1 MPSRFR
7 TAEGK
12 LVTTPILAYP
22 DFNRPFIL
30 DTDASDIGIGAV
42 LSQRDE
48 EGRERV
54 VAYASRTLSKAERKY
69 CVTRRELLAVVAFT
83 QHFRPYL
90 LGREFLLRTD
100 PGSLTWLQS
109 FKNLERQLLRWLEK
123 LQELNFTIVHRQGKS
138 HQNAVA
144 LSRLPCSQCGR
155 DETKEQLIV
164 AVTSL
169 GQQARSEMR
178 RLQEED
184 PDIGIVSE
192 AREKMSKP
200 TEDVQKAQNRNVRR
214 LFQLWE
220 QLRIQN
226 GILYR
231 QWESPD
237 GTRSILQLI
246 LPKSE
251 RDRAL
256 QDLHAGATG
265 GHLGEAKVLGKLKET
280 FYWPGHA
287 ANVGDWCQTC
297 SACTQRKNPS
307 PKNKARLQPIK
318 VGYPMQLVSTD
329 ILGPFPISDNG
340 NSYIL
345 VATDYFTRWA
355 EAYPIPDQEAVT
367 VASN

>member
-1 MPSRFR
+1 M
-7 TAEGK
+7 
-12 LVTTPILAYP
+12 VT
-22 DFNRPFIL
+22 
-30 DTDASDIGIGAV
+30 
-42 LSQRDE
+42 
-48 EGRERV
+48 
-54 VAYASRTLSKAERKY
+54 YASRTLSKAERKY
-69 CVTRRELLAVVAFT
+69 CVTRRELLAVAAFT
-83 QHFRPYL
+83 QYFRPYL
-90 LGREFLLRTD
+90 LGREFQLRTD
-100 PGSLTWLQS
+100 LGSLTWLQS
-109 FKNLERQLLRWLEK
+109 FKDPEGQLARWLEK

-138 HQNAVA
+138 HQNADA

-184 PDIGIVSE
+184 PDIGIVLE

-237 GTRSILQLI
+237 GTRTILQLI
-246 LPKSE
+246 LPNSE

-265 GHLGEAKVLGKLKET
+265 GHLGEAKVLGKLKER

-287 ANVGDWCQTC
+287 ADVRDWCQTC
-297 SACTQRKNPS
+297 SVRMQRKNPS
-307 PKNKARLQPIK
+307 PNNKARLQPIK

-345 VATDYFTRWA
+345 VATYYFT
-355 EAYPIPDQEAVT
+355 
-367 VASN
+367 

>member
-1 MPSRFR
+1 MDLDLVLSGLRWSCCLVYLDDVIVVGRSLQEHLKLKPQKWAFLKKEVLYLGHLVFRSGVGTDPAKIEKVAGWPIPTSTKEVQRFLGFASYYR
-7 TAEGK
+7 RFIREFSQIAKPLHHLSEKKVPFAWTAECHRAFEQLKEK

-48 EGRERV
+48 ERRERV

-83 QHFRPYL
+83 QHFRPYF

-100 PGSLTWLQS
+100 HGSLTWLQS
-109 FKNLERQLLRWLEK
+109 FKNPEGQLARWLEK
-123 LQELNFTIVHRQGKS
+123 LQELNFTIVHRQAKS
-138 HQNAVA
+138 HQNADA
-144 LSRLPCSQCGR
+144 LSRLPCSKCGR
-155 DETKEQLIV
+155 DETKEQPIV

-184 PDIGIVSE
+184 PDIGIVLE

-220 QLRIQN
+220 QL
-226 GILYR
+226 
-231 QWESPD
+231 
-237 GTRSILQLI
+237 
-246 LPKSE
+246 
-251 RDRAL
+251 
-256 QDLHAGATG
+256 
-265 GHLGEAKVLGKLKET
+265 
-280 FYWPGHA
+280 
-287 ANVGDWCQTC
+287 
-297 SACTQRKNPS
+297 
-307 PKNKARLQPIK
+307 
-318 VGYPMQLVSTD
+318 
-329 ILGPFPISDNG
+329 
-340 NSYIL
+340 
-345 VATDYFTRWA
+345 
-355 EAYPIPDQEAVT
+355 
-367 VASN
+367 